1 MVSKSKPKNKIRRR
15 RVVFTLEAPGAKEA
29 ILMGDFNN
37 WNVKIHPMKKG
48 KTGEWE
54 KIVMLPPARYEY
66 KFLVDGEWRNDPKN
80 GDLCQNCFGTHN
92 NVTIIRQN

>member
-1 MVSKSKPKNKIRRR
+1 MVSKGKPKKKIQRR

-37 WNVKIHPMKKG
+37 WNAKIHPMKKVKRG
-48 KTGEWE
+48 VWE
-54 KIVMLPPARYEY
+54 KVVMLPPARYEY

-80 GDLCQNCFGTHN
+80 EAFCQNCFGTQN
-92 NVTIIRQN
+92 NIVIIPRN